1 LALEIKITGTPAKYL
16 KSLDKSTRNRIKE
29 KLLKIAEDP
38 TNLQLSYPLTASEKR
53 STRVGSYR
61 ILFRIDTKF
70 LVVTD
75 IGPRG
80 QIYRKA

>member
-1 LALEIKITGTPAKYL
+1 LALEIKITGTPAKYM
-16 KSLDKSTRNRIKE
+16 KSLDKPTRIRIKE
-29 KLLKIAEDP
+29 KLSKIAEDP
-38 TNLQLSYPLTASEKR
+38 TNLRLSYPLTASEKR

-61 ILFRIDTKF
+61 ILFRIDTKL

-80 QIYRKA
+80 QIYRKT